1 MKAKQSRGEK
11 GEEGRRKAS
20 EDAKKVCKSFCLCY
34 LFLGSESK
42 VKTEISQGQVEIKS
56 LMEEI
61 LKKVEQMVERES
73 SSSSSNTS
81 DNEDDDGT
89 SVTSSQASTLYTS
102 EDELAPSAT
111 ELPPINTP
119 VMSSFG
125 LSAFQEKMREKEIQE
140 SKNIMKASQVS
151 QEGYKAVSGEENN
164 IRIEKNVDRKNV
176 TRIPS
181 KELFASISEN
191 KFYKDFAGAKYG
203 RLVCLCLTAMEECI
217 SRFPQHHKSYFRI
230 AYTYST
236 MAQDKWKVAKEYL
249 MGNPAA
255 DKKKICGL
263 FADRKTSNF
272 FNVRIFHTY

>member
-1 MKAKQSRGEK
+1 M
-11 GEEGRRKAS
+11 
-20 EDAKKVCKSFCLCY
+20 
-34 LFLGSESK
+34 
-42 VKTEISQGQVEIKS
+42 
-56 LMEEI
+56 MEEI

-102 EDELAPSAT
+102 EDELAPST
-111 ELPPINTP
+111 TDLPPINTP

-140 SKNIMKASQVS
+140 SKNTIKASQAS
-151 QEGYKAVSGEENN
+151 QEASKPVPNEDESKEKTVTT
-164 IRIEKNVDRKNV
+164 KNVV
-176 TRIPS
+176 PTPS
-181 KELFASISEN
+181 KELFETIREN
-191 KFYKDFAGAKYG
+191 KFFKDFAEAKYG

-230 AYTYST
+230 AYTHST
-236 MAQDKWKVAKEYL
+236 MAKNKWKVAKEYL

-255 DKKKICGL
+255 DKKRICGL

-272 FNVRIFHTY
+272 FNVSIALSHIYYVTAKVSHNLMSM